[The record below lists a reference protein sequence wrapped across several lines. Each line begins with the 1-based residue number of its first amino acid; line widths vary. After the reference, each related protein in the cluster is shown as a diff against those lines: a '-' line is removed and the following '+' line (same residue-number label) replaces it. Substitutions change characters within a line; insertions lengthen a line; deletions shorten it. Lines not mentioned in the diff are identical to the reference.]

1 LVRYLLD
8 TNIVI
13 AHFAKE
19 QEVDAKLVPG
29 IDIYISSV
37 VLGELYYGAEKS
49 GLGRANRD
57 RIEKFAASNT
67 VVACDAETGRRYGMV
82 RNRLRLRGR
91 PIPENDMWIAASA
104 LQYDLVLVTR
114 DAHFK
119 EVQYLELERW

>member
-1 LVRYLLD
+1 MVRYLLD

-13 AHFAKE
+13 AHFAE
-19 QEVDAKLVPG
+19 EPEVDARLVPEA
-29 IDIYISSV
+29 DIYISSI

-57 RIEKFAASNT
+57 RIEKFAANNT
-67 VVACDAETGRRYGMV
+67 VVVCDAETGRRYGLV
-82 RNRLRLRGR
+82 RNRLRLKGR

-104 LQYDLVLVTR
+104 LQHALVLVTR
-114 DAHFK
+114 DAHFN